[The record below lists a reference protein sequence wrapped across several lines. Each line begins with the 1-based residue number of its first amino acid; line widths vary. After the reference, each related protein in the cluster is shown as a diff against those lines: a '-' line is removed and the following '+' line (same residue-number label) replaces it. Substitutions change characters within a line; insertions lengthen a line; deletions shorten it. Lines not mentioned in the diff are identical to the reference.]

1 MLAAYMVSHLTF
13 ILFLSV
19 APAEHAGEAADYKVL
34 VTSHCCKNCYTGL
47 PRSCANCG
55 CLLRAM
61 AAVGSDAVSD
71 EITIHTE
78 TDKATGQA
86 ASADVQVKAT
96 PEVVKRLKD
105 SVTKRGDFL
114 VTSSGT
120 VEDENLTL
128 ECV

>member
-1 MLAAYMVSHLTF
+1 
-13 ILFLSV
+13 
-19 APAEHAGEAADYKVL
+19 
-34 VTSHCCKNCYTGL
+34 
-47 PRSCANCG
+47 
-55 CLLRAM
+55 M

-114 VTSSGT
+114 FTSSGN

-128 ECV
+128 ECVGFAENDEAFSHDAEDDHTNKRNKMEFETKYPRNTTTAGGR